1 MLKVK
6 ITFLSVLIDVIDVE
20 ELDLQ
25 IADNSSLRNL
35 LEQLALKYG
44 TKFEETIFKSSNGL
58 NKYILITMNG
68 RDIRALDGLNTI
80 IQGND
85 DISFIPAIAG
95 G

>member
-6 ITFLSVLIDVIDVE
+6 IKFLSVLIDVTDVE

-25 IADNSSLRNL
+25 MEDNSSLSNL

-80 IQGND
+80 IKSND